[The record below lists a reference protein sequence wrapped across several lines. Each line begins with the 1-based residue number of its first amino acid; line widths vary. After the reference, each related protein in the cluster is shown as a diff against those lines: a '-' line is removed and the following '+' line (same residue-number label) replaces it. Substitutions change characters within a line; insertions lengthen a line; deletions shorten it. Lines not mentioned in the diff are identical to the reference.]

1 MDLLGGI
8 ALVVGS
14 IFILLAGVGAARF
27 PDVYS
32 RLHTAAKAPTLGVL
46 LVGIGAVASIR
57 TFQATVAVALVV
69 ALQFI
74 AGPVGSH
81 MLGRAVYR
89 SLAPPLDGPDQLAER
104 DGRRGADDHHDSP
117 DIGDA
122 DG

>member
-8 ALVVGS
+8 ALVLGS
-14 IFILLAGVGAARF
+14 IFILLAGVGAVRF

-46 LVGIGAVASIR
+46 LVGVGAVASIR

-81 MLGRAVYR
+81 MLGRSVYR

-104 DGRRGADDHHDSP
+104 DDRHDVDRHDDDTDGR
-117 DIGDA
+117 
-122 DG
+122 